1 MTISRERRAKGQK
14 QNITPFHPPLDE
26 GEKRGGYLS
35 KGGFALCFTLFA
47 LCFMLFFCS
56 YTSAEGPSMLLNVNY
71 NNIKQYEDGE
81 RINSSDNLLQNY
93 YFSLNKSITHL
104 LSYQL
109 FLRTNLTNSH
119 NVDSEGHKTSNYQRA
134 VEPAIDL
141 FFRNP
146 IYGLNAGYRRLEK
159 WSTAQLK
166 NEGRET
172 TDFYYTRFDMM
183 PRELPSLSLQFDR
196 QKNYDHLSPRKID
209 STNDRYSG
217 STWYD
222 FLYKGLNLSYNVTF
236 TRNKNRTPSDKMIE
250 KTLNNSLNGI
260 YNIGY
265 NKVFGDGV
273 FSISTAYQGNYVRNK
288 VEQFVKQTGNVQ
300 FERSPSSGLYALGTQ
315 LERKIDTL
323 ISNMTL
329 SDNIFT
335 TPADAALGN
344 INLGSNGRKFH
355 NLGIQ
360 LFSSE
365 KAVDTILIYVNKD
378 ITLDTN
384 LTNISNWKAYKSD
397 FNLPGTWTE
406 IKIDS
411 ITIKEY
417 DRLNNVYYYE
427 IKFLMPHNSL
437 YFAVINLEN
446 ASEND
451 VLVTE
456 IEAYGTDFV
465 PQTGKLTDISKFFTQ
480 GINLNINIRPLK
492 KLIFN
497 VNYFLNRADE
507 NPDSFTDS
515 VKGVFENIY
524 KRPEVDKD
532 KELKSNITRTYGAGA
547 TWYTH
552 RFLTTTARFQRNQA
566 FDNKDEMDFKSDS
579 YSLDFTSTPLPTLD
593 AKLSLTRSYG
603 YTFDEKESKNDLY
616 LMTIGTKLFKDVN
629 MITDFGYTKS
639 KRYPLDNQQLTEEIA
654 TVEKETSTTTKY
666 IRGTIDA
673 RLTSKLYANI
683 TYGLSRTSG
692 DESYTFNDGFLT
704 LTYRPG
710 NFINLTGNLKI
721 SEVDGDLNTTEG
733 FFIDW
738 LFLPAIRLNLSYEH
752 QELDQESKKFDTL
765 GGYVMWY
772 ITKFIDFQ
780 FLYRYTREVTE
791 TRIETYNFSGN
802 LTCRFW

>member
-1 MTISRERRAKGQK
+1 MSKELRANSQEQRVKGRGLSAERFIFLALFSLL
-14 QNITPFHPPLDE
+14 T
-26 GEKRGGYLS
+26 
-35 KGGFALCFTLFA
+35 ALCL
-47 LCFMLFFCS
+47 LLFFCS
-56 YTSAEGPSMLLNVNY
+56 YTFAEGPSMLLNINY
-71 NNIKQYEDGE
+71 NNLKQYEDGE
-81 RINSSDNLLQNY
+81 RTNSSDNLLQNY
-93 YFSLNKSITHL
+93 YFSINKSITPM

-109 FLRTNLTNSH
+109 YLRTNLTNTH
-119 NVDSEGHKTSNYQRA
+119 NEDPDGHKTSTYQRA
-134 VEPAIDL
+134 IEPAIDL

-146 IYGLNAGYRRLEK
+146 IYGFSGGYRRLEK

-172 TDFYYTRFDMM
+172 TDFYYLRFDLM
-183 PRELPSLSLQFDR
+183 PKELPSLSLQFDR
-196 QKNYDHLSPRKID
+196 QKNYDHLSPRVID

-236 TRNKNRTPSDKMIE
+236 TRNENRTPADEMIK
-250 KTLNNSLNGI
+250 KTLNNSLNGL
-260 YNIGY
+260 YNISY

-273 FSISTAYQGNYVRNK
+273 VSISTAYQGNYVRNK
-288 VEQFVKQTGNVQ
+288 VEQFVKQRGNVQ
-300 FERSPSSGLYALGTQ
+300 FERSPSLGLYALGTQ
-315 LERKIDTL
+315 LERKVDTL
-323 ISNMTL
+323 ISNTTL

-335 TPADAALGN
+335 TPADSASGN
-344 INLGSNGRKFH
+344 INLGSNGKKFH

-365 KAVDTILIYVNKD
+365 KAVDTLLLYVNKD
-378 ITLDTN
+378 VSLDTN
-384 LTNISNWKAYKSD
+384 LTNINNWKAYKSD

-406 IKIDS
+406 IKIES
-411 ITIKEY
+411 ITIREY
-417 DRLNNVYYYE
+417 DRINNIYYYE

-437 YFAVINLEN
+437 YFTIINLEN
-446 ASEND
+446 ASIND

-480 GINLNINIRPLK
+480 GINFNTNIRPFK

-497 VNYFLNRADE
+497 INYFLNRSDE
-507 NPDSFTDS
+507 NPDSFVDS
-515 VKGVFENIY
+515 VRGVFKNIY

-532 KELKSNITRTYGAGA
+532 RELKSNIARTYGAGA

-552 RFLTTTARFQRNQA
+552 RFLTTALRFQRNEA
-566 FDNKDEMDFKSDS
+566 FDNKDEVDFKSDS

-593 AKLSLTRSYG
+593 VRLSLTRSYG
-603 YTFDEKESKNDLY
+603 YSFDEKESKNDLY
-616 LMTIGTKLFKDVN
+616 LLTMGTKLYKEVN
-629 MITDFGYTKS
+629 MITDIGYTKS
-639 KRYPLDNQQLTEEIA
+639 KRYPVDNQKLTEEIV
-654 TVEKETSTTTKY
+654 TVDTETSTTTKY

-673 RLTSKLYANI
+673 RLTSKLYTNI

-692 DESYTFNDGFLT
+692 EESYTSKDGFIT
-704 LTYRPG
+704 ITYRPG
-710 NFINLTGNLKI
+710 NFINLTGSLKV

-752 QELDQESKKFDTL
+752 QELDQESKRFDTL

-780 FLYRYTREVTE
+780 FLYRYTREVAE
-791 TRIETYNFSGN
+791 TKVETYNFGGN